1 MSQPEINLNSLFDEA
16 YTLYESFDKR
26 DDPSNSSEFQ
36 VSDCE
41 ESVWIVIVNI

>member
-1 MSQPEINLNSLFDEA
+1 MSEINLNSLFDEA

-36 VSDCE
+36 VR
-41 ESVWIVIVNI
+41 